1 MSFVPP
7 NKLRSTSSTTS
18 ATGRAVTPVSTS
30 RRSTTTSP
38 PPSAS
43 LKLKPKTPDPRVLRA
58 LHQPN
63 DTMDMYQL
71 GPVIG
76 HGRFGKVRRA
86 THRLTG
92 QVVAIKVYNKAQ
104 LSLDTDQIPLIRKE
118 VDIMKEVDHPNVV
131 RLYEILETAEYIL
144 IAMELC
150 EGEDLGKY
158 IRRRTRVQE
167 ATARAIFSQLVDAI
181 SYLHRQNIIHRDIKP
196 ENIFVHDH
204 TNNPPTVKIVDFGL
218 GSRDLDHSKKLSA
231 FCGTPAFMAPE
242 IIFQETYDGKP
253 VDAWSLGVVLYLM
266 TVGRT
271 PFDGKTTDALYKK
284 VLGGAFDIPSTVSP
298 ELRDLMGAILVV
310 DANDRMRVEHIRH
323 HTWLGMENQHVLS
336 SEISSSLFVAN
347 AALHSEILAEM
358 DGYGLNR
365 MQLHD
370 DLASKTYNAA
380 TTWYRLLH
388 LRHLKSTKAATRSF
402 AEADPS
408 TALSSVD
415 FTRFL
420 QDRIAKA
427 KTLG

>member
-1 MSFVPP
+1 
-7 NKLRSTSSTTS
+7 
-18 ATGRAVTPVSTS
+18 
-30 RRSTTTSP
+30 
-38 PPSAS
+38 
-43 LKLKPKTPDPRVLRA
+43 
-58 LHQPN
+58 
-63 DTMDMYQL
+63 
-71 GPVIG
+71 
-76 HGRFGKVRRA
+76 
-86 THRLTG
+86 
-92 QVVAIKVYNKAQ
+92 
-104 LSLDTDQIPLIRKE
+104 
-118 VDIMKEVDHPNVV
+118 MKEVDHPNVV

-150 EGEDLGKY
+150 EG
-158 IRRRTRVQE
+158 
-167 ATARAIFSQLVDAI
+167 
-181 SYLHRQNIIHRDIKP
+181 
-196 ENIFVHDH
+196 
-204 TNNPPTVKIVDFGL
+204 
-218 GSRDLDHSKKLSA
+218 
-231 FCGTPAFMAPE
+231 
-242 IIFQETYDGKP
+242 P

-266 TVGRT
+266 TVGRI

-298 ELRDLMGAILVV
+298 ELRDLMSAILVV

-380 TTWYRLLH
+380 TTWYLPITHSELT
-388 LRHLKSTKAATRSF
+388 STRSF
-402 AEADPS
+402 AETDPS

-420 QDRIAKA
+420 HDRIAKA

>member
-1 MSFVPP
+1 MF
-7 NKLRSTSSTTS
+7 
-18 ATGRAVTPVSTS
+18 
-30 RRSTTTSP
+30 P

-76 HGRFGKVRRA
+76 HGRFGKVLNERFPKWIEF
-86 THRLTG
+86 L
-92 QVVAIKVYNKAQ
+92 
-104 LSLDTDQIPLIRKE
+104 
-118 VDIMKEVDHPNVV
+118 
-131 RLYEILETAEYIL
+131 LY
-144 IAMELC
+144 
-150 EGEDLGKY
+150 
-158 IRRRTRVQE
+158 
-167 ATARAIFSQLVDAI
+167 
-181 SYLHRQNIIHRDIKP
+181 
-196 ENIFVHDH
+196 
-204 TNNPPTVKIVDFGL
+204 
-218 GSRDLDHSKKLSA
+218 
-231 FCGTPAFMAPE
+231 
-242 IIFQETYDGKP
+242 
-253 VDAWSLGVVLYLM
+253 
-266 TVGRT
+266 RT

-388 LRHLKSTKAATRSF
+388 LRHLKSTKAALLKQSNDF
-402 AEADPS
+402 LEMAENFKLKAEIE
-408 TALSSVD
+408 L
-415 FTRFL
+415 L
-420 QDRIAKA
+420 QSKLGQLEGL
-427 KTLG
+427 TLN